1 MERQDMEM
9 KRVWKYVLAIAL
21 AFLCLFGAMNWTV
34 QAKDET
40 IDGAYRTAQETLR
53 ATELTQYISNLEF
66 GLRYG
71 KKLDNYY
78 NMDGVLE
85 AILRS
90 SSYIEGAYIV
100 DNDAALLYQAGEQ
113 LPRPDSLQ
121 VLHNGD
127 ELYVS
132 QQQFGHVFMY
142 MDICDVQGSRA
153 GTLIVMLNNDIM
165 STLITS
171 YQQRG
176 HVQSWVIL
184 AEALVLFTIL
194 FGRMER
200 RAGGHIAPLG
210 LAVLLSVSVLLAQ
223 ATDVAIEGV
232 KLSDKVQTITS
243 QSVHKIA
250 QVLQQQVDGVMDK
263 GVSVDELYDVY
274 GWLNGIDE
282 KLDSVDG
289 LDITGEGRVRAEL
302 DESALTHS
310 IASALMQMA
319 VRLLLLAAVC
329 AALCAAVG
337 GVQAWVRH
345 RRRGKGEGYAVPV

>member
-1 MERQDMEM
+1 MEM
-9 KRVWKYVLAIAL
+9 KRVWKYVLAVAL
-21 AFLCLFGAMNWTV
+21 AFLCLFGAMSWTV
-34 QAKDET
+34 RIKDET
-40 IDGAYRTAQETLR
+40 IDDAYRTAQETLR

-78 NMDGVLE
+78 NMDKVLE

-100 DNDAALLYQAGEQ
+100 DNDAVLLYQAGAE

-127 ELYVS
+127 QLYVS
-132 QQQFGHVFMY
+132 QQQFGHVFMF
-142 MDICDVQGSRA
+142 MDILDAEDGRA

-165 STLITS
+165 NTLIAS
-171 YQQRG
+171 YQQQG
-176 HVQSWVIL
+176 HAQSWVIL
-184 AEALVLFTIL
+184 AEALVLFGIL

-200 RAGGHIAPLG
+200 SQRRRITALG
-210 LAVLLSVSVLLAQ
+210 LAVLLSLTVMLAQ
-223 ATDVAIEGV
+223 VTDVAIEGV
-232 KLSDKVQTITS
+232 KLSNKVQTITS

-250 QVLQQQVDGVMDK
+250 QVLQQQVDGVLDK
-263 GVSVDELYDVY
+263 GASVDELYDVY

-289 LDITGEGRVRAEL
+289 LDITSEGRVRAEL
-302 DESALTHS
+302 DENALTRS
-310 IASALMQMA
+310 ITDALMQMA
-319 VRLLLLAAVC
+319 VKLLLMAAIC
-329 AALCAAVG
+329 AALCAAVA
-337 GVQAWVRH
+337 GVEVWI
-345 RRRGKGEGYAVPV
+345 RRRARRREAAYAIPG